1 MAITTTSQLASD
13 TLINYI
19 TSEIKALEPM
29 LLFTKLGVRKDV
41 MKGFN
46 KLTFPQGNQINAS
59 SVSTISS
66 QGVNPSVTTWGT
78 TAYSASETQYGL
90 IIQISDIAMR
100 NSAFELMSS
109 GVLNVKNA
117 LAREI
122 DISIQSTISAGTNV
136 GYSGGK
142 TARANLLAGD
152 LIAVGD
158 YTEGISLLRV
168 AYTNSATPAGLQP
181 FIDGKY
187 AVIMDPKVESDFMN
201 NTSAGAWMDLSRYD
215 QTKRLEYGHVEGFRG
230 GVVMTT
236 ANLTTFSGS
245 NSLTVYPTYFFGL
258 ESFGWGYFQQPE
270 PVIIS
275 TPDSNN
281 VLNLFTSIGAKASL
295 GTTLFEQQR
304 VYRLESARSS

>member
-1 MAITTTSQLASD
+1 MAVTTTSQLAAD
-13 TLINYI
+13 TLINYV
-19 TSEIKALEPM
+19 TSEIKVLEPVLM
-29 LLFTKLGVRKDV
+29 FTKLGVRKDV
-41 MKGFN
+41 PKGWN
-46 KLTFPQGNQINAS
+46 QLTFPQGNLITTG

-78 TAYSASETQYGL
+78 TAYSAGETQYGL

-109 GVLNVKNA
+109 AVLNVKNA
-117 LAREI
+117 LARQI
-122 DISIQSTISAGTNV
+122 DVSIQSTISAGTNV
-136 GYSGGK
+136 GYAGGK
-142 TARANLLAGD
+142 TSRAALTAGD
-152 LIAVGD
+152 LISVGD
-158 YTEGISLLRV
+158 YTEGIGLLRV
-168 AYTNSATPAGLQP
+168 ASDGSQAAGLQP

-187 AVIMDPKVESDFMN
+187 AVIMDPKVEQDFMN

-215 QTKRLEYGHVEGFRG
+215 QTKRLEYGKVDGFRG

-236 ANLTTFSGS
+236 ANLTTFTGS
-245 NSLTVYPTYFFGL
+245 ASLVVYPTYFFGL

-295 GTTLFEQQR
+295 ASTLFTQQR

>member
-1 MAITTTSQLASD
+1 MAVTTSTQLASD
-13 TLINYI
+13 TLINYV

-29 LLFTKLGVRKDV
+29 LLFTKLGVRRDV
-41 MKGFN
+41 VKGFN
-46 KLTFPQGNQINAS
+46 KLTFPQGNQLNAS

-78 TAYSASETQYGL
+78 TAYSASLTQYGL
-90 IIQISDIAMR
+90 IIQISDIALR
-100 NSAFELMSS
+100 NSAFELIQS

-117 LAREI
+117 LARQI
-122 DISIQSTISAGTNV
+122 DIALQSTLSAGTNV

-142 TARANLLAGD
+142 TARANLTAGD

-201 NTSAGAWMDLSRYD
+201 NTSAGAWMDLARYD
-215 QTKRLEYGHVEGFRG
+215 NTKRLEYGHIDGFRG

-236 ANLTTFSGS
+236 ANLTTFASTV
-245 NSLTVYPTYFFGL
+245 TVYPTYYLGL

-270 PVIIS
+270 PVIIA

-281 VLNLFTSIGAKASL
+281 VLNLFTSIGAKASV
-295 GTTLFEQQR
+295 GSTLFEQQR
-304 VYRLESARSS
+304 VYRTESARSS